1 MVVYVWTALLM
12 MLYAANLPLKLV
24 VDVDTARD
32 EPLKVGVGV
41 FVRPKKLHEPK
52 KGSGKTHIPGIPR
65 ATTFRSMI
73 YVLRHT
79 NFQGKAILCA
89 GDAAL
94 TAILS
99 GALMALTLG
108 SVRVTPDFC
117 DGPFRLRFSGMLSI
131 KPGHIMGVAFV
142 WARNEIGGRISAW
155 KNMRSR
161 AL

>member
-1 MVVYVWTALLM
+1 MVVYVWTAFLM

-24 VDVDTARD
+24 VDVDTTRD
-32 EPLKVGVGV
+32 EPLQVGVGV

-52 KGSGKTHIPGIPR
+52 KRSGKTHIPAISR
-65 ATTFRSMI
+65 SAVFRSI
-73 YVLRHT
+73 VYVFRHT
-79 NFQGKAILCA
+79 QFQGKASLCA

-108 SVRVTPDFC
+108 KVHVTPDFS
-117 DGPFRLRFSGMLSI
+117 DGPLRLRFSGMLSI
-131 KPGHIMGVAFV
+131 KPGHIMGVALV
-142 WARNEIGGRISAW
+142 WARNEISGRINAW
-155 KNMRSR
+155 KSMRSR

>member
-12 MLYAANLPLKLV
+12 MFYAANLPLTLV

-32 EPLKVGVGV
+32 QPVQVGIGV
-41 FVRPKKLHEPK
+41 FVRPKKLHKPK
-52 KGSGKTHIPGIPR
+52 DHSGKTHIPGIPR
-65 ATTFRSMI
+65 KTALRASLYM
-73 YVLRHT
+73 LRHSR
-79 NFQGKAILCA
+79 FEGEACLCA

-108 SVRVTPDFC
+108 GVRVCPDFS
-117 DGPFRLRFSGMLSI
+117 DGPLRARLSGMVTI

-142 WARNEIGGRISAW
+142 WARNEISGRINAW
-155 KNMRSR
+155 KSMRSR

>member
-1 MVVYVWTALLM
+1 MVVYVWTAFLM
-12 MLYAANLPLKLV
+12 MFYAANLPLKLV

-32 EPLKVGVGV
+32 QPLQVGVGV
-41 FVRPKKLHEPK
+41 FVRPKKLHMPK
-52 KGSGKTHIPGIPR
+52 NRSGKTHVPGIPR
-65 ATTFRSMI
+65 TTAFRAI
-73 YVLRHT
+73 LYVIRHSH
-79 NFQGKAILCA
+79 FQGSASVCA

-108 SVRVTPDFC
+108 SVRVMPDFS
-117 DGPFRLRFSGMLSI
+117 DGPLRLQFHGMLSI

-142 WARNEIGGRISAW
+142 WARNEISGRISAW
-155 KNMRSR
+155 KNMRLR